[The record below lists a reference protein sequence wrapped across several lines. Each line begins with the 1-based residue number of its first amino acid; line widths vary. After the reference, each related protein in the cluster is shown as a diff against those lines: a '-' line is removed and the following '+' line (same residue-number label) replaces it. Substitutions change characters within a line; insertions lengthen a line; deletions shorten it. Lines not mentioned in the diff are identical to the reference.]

1 MISSRVVLLA
11 TLVAHA
17 ICREPFVQLEEDSVL
32 QVERAEFH
40 AYENAWSV
48 GFSHAPDVHAFDVLV
63 FEVCRPPCEDGGDG
77 GGEALVYPC
86 AALARGFAQR
96 GWRNEYMW
104 ARANESRE
112 LCADLHAAASGS
124 SVLQGQ
130 AALVLS
136 DAEGLPLVRVRA
148 PLTLVLYNDD
158 ELARWASGKGAD
170 LLSVTVRVSY
180 ITALQSA
187 FAMRRSVLRIEL
199 RRPVRSV
206 LSFSVQNP
214 CTALGLSAPE
224 SGHVMLVNV
233 SGRPQCAW
241 FCRGD
246 RIKVPYNSAPPT
258 RAQVN
263 VSTQEYAA
271 LAVKYKCLQ
280 PPEEWT
286 ASVFELTL
294 ETQMVDGELAQSF
307 FDLLDRVAAEVQ
319 QRLLGDGEGVVLLSV
334 VSDLHHPLPFA
345 EWVRRLQDAQC
356 LAEDSTCGALR
367 EVKNPTFVY
376 ARRRA
381 RRRLLAH
388 EIRNIE
394 LEGVLIAPQESVV
407 DAELR
412 PQPQSVETLERVQQL
427 RESLPSV
434 LADLVNEIAEEDSSF
449 LLVGVSDV
457 DVQIVITVAVQQKED
472 LGEQSVRRM
481 LLNAAMV
488 GAVLSGLAV
497 LAFVLVCST
506 LRLLPA
512 L

>member
-48 GFSHAPDVHAFDVLV
+48 GFSHTPDVHAFDVLV
-63 FEVCRPPCEDGGDG
+63 FEVCRPPCEDGGDVGG

-136 DAEGLPLVRVRA
+136 YAEGLPLVRVRA

-170 LLSVTVRVSY
+170 LLSVAVRVSY
-180 ITALQSA
+180 ITALQSE

-246 RIKVPYNSAPPT
+246 LIKVPYNSAPPT

-271 LAVKYKCLQ
+271 LAVKYECLQ

-294 ETQMVDGELAQSF
+294 ETQMVDGELAQSPSGENVTGC
-307 FDLLDRVAAEVQ
+307 LLDTVERFVA
-319 QRLLGDGEGVVLLSV
+319 RGHS
-334 VSDLHHPLPFA
+334 
-345 EWVRRLQDAQC
+345 
-356 LAEDSTCGALR
+356 
-367 EVKNPTFVY
+367 
-376 ARRRA
+376 
-381 RRRLLAH
+381 
-388 EIRNIE
+388 
-394 LEGVLIAPQESVV
+394 
-407 DAELR
+407 
-412 PQPQSVETLERVQQL
+412 
-427 RESLPSV
+427 
-434 LADLVNEIAEEDSSF
+434 
-449 LLVGVSDV
+449 
-457 DVQIVITVAVQQKED
+457 
-472 LGEQSVRRM
+472 
-481 LLNAAMV
+481 
-488 GAVLSGLAV
+488 
-497 LAFVLVCST
+497 
-506 LRLLPA
+506 
-512 L
+512 